1 MADKSFWSEK
11 KDKTWLKNFWFYY
24 GKMVI
29 IGAIV
34 AGLLI
39 YGVVS
44 CARTVDNDLL
54 VYYMGSEHLDTEVYE
69 STGKAFVELIDDAD
83 GKHGENA
90 LCIDMVISDN
100 NEQATEM
107 DMMMNTKVQIE
118 MAEGDGYL
126 YIMSQKMYD
135 YCMQMEILEDIS
147 KYTGDETVTYGI
159 QINDNKLMQSLGYE
173 TEQPLYM
180 GVRVQ
185 NKNRVGKE
193 IFEIKY
199 NNAVKVIQYVYNN
212 K

>member
-29 IGAIV
+29 ISACVLAIV
-34 AGLLI
+34 I
-39 YGVVS
+39 CGVVS
-44 CARTVDNDLL
+44 CARTIDHDLL
-54 VYYMGSEHLDTEVYE
+54 VYYMGSEHLAPEVYE
-69 STGKAFVELIDDAD
+69 NTGKAFVELIDDAD
-83 GKHGENA
+83 GKHGKNA
-90 LCIDMVISDN
+90 MCLDMVISDSS
-100 NEQATEM
+100 EQPTEM
-107 DMMMNTKVQIE
+107 DMVMHTKVQIE

-135 YCMQMEILEDIS
+135 YCMQMEVLEDIS
-147 KYTGDETVTYGI
+147 KYTGDETSTYGI
-159 QINDNKLMQSLGYE
+159 QINDNKLMQSLGYT

-185 NKNRVGKE
+185 NQNRIGKE
-193 IFEIKY
+193 IFETKY